1 MLPRD
6 RGDREYKKFVETDDG
21 EVAIRTYLAGFDGD
35 ININSESNSV
45 NTGGYIGKPSGT
57 NGDFTTAY
65 ASGTTITLSSLPS
78 NVSAINTQD
87 IISITQFNNVGE
99 VVKTYFRDDTKI
111 TCTGTDPT
119 TVTVTGA
126 TFAATDSFLVMTNI
140 ERILD
145 SVSAYGVYNATEPSL
160 SDGDKA
166 QLQLDSKG
174 KLYVNSGASGVSGGG
189 LSLYVLNS
197 GNTLNQGKI
206 EYTSASTCTLS
217 ALPFTAS
224 ADLISKLDR
233 IDNTGKLVATYT
245 LADTAMTLS
254 SNVLTVTGMTASST
268 DTFVL
273 YILGSERTTDIGQN
287 AVMTLGLKNVWNQY
301 TDVETLVTAQDLTDA
316 YADFGSE
323 IDMRGYNRL
332 GVYIITDVNDSET
345 VTLQVL
351 GKHTSAGTDEYSI
364 DGISEKT
371 LWTTSAS
378 DGKLYFEFDIGTIP
392 FVQLQAKAGTV
403 GSTAGDLTISIDKKW
418 RN

>member
-1 MLPRD
+1 MTLTASRS
-6 RGDREYKKFVETDDG
+6 DREFNKFVETDDG
-21 EVAIRTYLAGFDGD
+21 EVAIRAYLAGFDGD

-78 NVSAINTQD
+78 NVSAINTED

-111 TCTGTDPT
+111 TCAGTDPT

-174 KLYVNSGASGVSGGG
+174 KLFVNSGASGVSGCG

-217 ALPFTAS
+217 ALPFTA
-224 ADLISKLDR
+224 
-233 IDNTGKLVATYT
+233 
-245 LADTAMTLS
+245 
-254 SNVLTVTGMTASST
+254 
-268 DTFVL
+268 
-273 YILGSERTTDIGQN
+273 
-287 AVMTLGLKNVWNQY
+287 
-301 TDVETLVTAQDLTDA
+301 
-316 YADFGSE
+316 
-323 IDMRGYNRL
+323 
-332 GVYIITDVNDSET
+332 
-345 VTLQVL
+345 
-351 GKHTSAGTDEYSI
+351 
-364 DGISEKT
+364 
-371 LWTTSAS
+371 
-378 DGKLYFEFDIGTIP
+378 
-392 FVQLQAKAGTV
+392 
-403 GSTAGDLTISIDKKW
+403 
-418 RN
+418 